1 MVMRANRLFW
11 PLALVILGVLFLLD
25 NLGILKGVS
34 IWGIFIP
41 VLLILGGLSVLANSF
56 RYAGRHGETTALSI
70 PLEGSENAHLKISYG
85 AGQFALGA
93 GAASGQL
100 LSGTFDGGVDH
111 DARRGGGGL
120 DVKLSGP
127 SDFAGIPWWEFG
139 GGRKWDIHLNGGVPL
154 ALDVEVG
161 AAESKIDLTDI
172 RVTDLKLQTG
182 ASGTDL
188 WMPARAGQTHAKVS
202 AGVAS
207 INIKIPSEVAARI
220 EWEGGLS
227 TIDVDTRRFPQSG
240 KVYQSPN
247 YADAANRIDLRVEM
261 GVGSVQVR

>member
-1 MVMRANRLFW
+1 MRATRFFW
-11 PLALVILGVLFLLD
+11 PLALVVLGVLFLLD
-25 NLGILKGVS
+25 NLGILRGIN
-34 IWGIFIP
+34 IWGIFVP
-41 VLLILGGLSVLANSF
+41 VLLILGGLSVLINSF
-56 RYAGRHGETTALSI
+56 GYSRRGETAALSI
-70 PLEGSENAHLKISYG
+70 PLEGGESAHLKISYG
-85 AGQFALGA
+85 AGQLAVGG

-111 DARRGGGGL
+111 SAKRGGGGL

-127 SDFAGIPWWEFG
+127 SELGGMPWWEWG
-139 GGRKWDIHLNGGVPL
+139 GSGRRWDIRLASGVPL

-161 AAESKIDLTDI
+161 AAESKIDLTDV

-202 AGVAS
+202 GGVAS
-207 INIKIPSEVAARI
+207 ITIRVPSEVAARI

-227 TIDVDTRRFPQSG
+227 SLDVDTNRFPQSG

-247 YADAANRIDLRVEM
+247 YDSASNRLDLRLEM